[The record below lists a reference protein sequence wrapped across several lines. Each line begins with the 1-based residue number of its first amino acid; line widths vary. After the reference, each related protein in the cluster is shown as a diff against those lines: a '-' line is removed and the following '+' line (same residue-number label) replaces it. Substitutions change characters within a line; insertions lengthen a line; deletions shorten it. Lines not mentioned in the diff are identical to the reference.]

1 MTGSLPRTSPLRGV
15 TAGRALIHPSVRIG
29 HDVHIVAEEVE
40 LAPGV
45 RIGDGASLTAGRIQ
59 FAEGSV
65 ISPGVQVTAIDSL
78 ILGAHGVLGPGM
90 RANGRSLTF
99 GAYFW
104 STNRVVVGGGGWQ
117 GPESTLVVGDRTSF
131 FDGAY
136 VNLSEAV
143 AIGSDCA
150 LSADTVVLTHGC
162 WQPVLEGFPYL
173 FAPVTIESDVV
184 VYVKSVILPGVTLRR
199 GTTVAAGSVVTKDT
213 PENSLVGGVPARVLR
228 TDIRRSLSAADRQ
241 AILRE
246 VLLRYARTLAF
257 KNVQVIEAPSPESA
271 RLVAEHD
278 GVREAIVLEPGP
290 PLRITIEGGANGP
303 FVFDLEGMATSGTAG
318 PIAEDLRDFLRRSGI
333 KFYTGHPFS
342 PIPPARL
349 ANLRKLARERRPR

>member
-15 TAGRALIHPSVRIG
+15 SAVRAMIHPSVQLGQNVRL
-29 HDVHIVAEEVE
+29 VAEDLE
-40 LAPGV
+40 LAEGV
-45 RIGDGASLTAGRIQ
+45 RIGDGASVTAGRIQ
-59 FAEGSV
+59 LGPGSV
-65 ISPGVQVTAIDSL
+65 ISPGVQVTAIDHL
-78 ILGAHGVLGPGM
+78 VLGPHGVLGPGM

-136 VNLSEAV
+136 VNLSEPV

-162 WQPVLEGFPYL
+162 WQPVMEGFPYL

-184 VYVKSVILPGVTLRR
+184 VYVKSVILPGVTLGR

-213 PENSLVGGVPARVLR
+213 PANSLVGGVPARVLK
-228 TDIRRSLSAADRQ
+228 TDIRRSLSAADRL
-241 AILRE
+241 AILGE
-246 VLLRYARTLAF
+246 VLVRYARTLPF
-257 KNVQVIEAPSPESA
+257 KNVTVIEAPGPGSPQ
-271 RLVAEHD
+271 LVTELD
-278 GVREAIVLEPGP
+278 GVREQIQLKAGP
-290 PLRITIEGGANGP
+290 PLRLVIEGGRDSR
-303 FVFDLEGMATSGTAG
+303 FTFDLDAMTTSGAAS
-318 PIAEDLRDFLRRSGI
+318 PIAEDVRDFLRRSGI

-349 ANLRKLARERRPR
+349 ATLRKLARERRPR

>member
-15 TAGRALIHPSVRIG
+15 SAVRAMIHPSVRLG
-29 HDVHIVAEEVE
+29 QNVHIVAEEVD

-45 RIGDGASLTAGRIQ
+45 RIGDGVSLTAGRIQ
-59 FAEGSV
+59 LAEGSV
-65 ISPGVQVTAIDSL
+65 ISPGVQVTAIDGL
-78 ILGAHGVLGPGM
+78 VLGAHGVLGPGM
-90 RANGRSLTF
+90 RANGRHLTF

-136 VNLSEAV
+136 VNLSEPV

-162 WQPVLEGFPYL
+162 WQPVMEGFPYL

-213 PENSLVGGVPARVLR
+213 PANSLVGGVPARVLK
-228 TDIRRSLSAADRQ
+228 TDIRRSLSAGDRQ
-241 AILRE
+241 AILRD
-246 VLLRYARTLAF
+246 VLVRYARTLAF
-257 KNVQVIEAPSPESA
+257 KNVQVIEAPTPESA
-271 RLVAEHD
+271 RLVTELD
-278 GVREAIVLEPGP
+278 GIREEIELEAGP
-290 PLRITIEGGANGP
+290 PLRLSVEGGANGR
-303 FVFDLEGMATSGTAG
+303 FSFDLETMTTSGAAS

-333 KFYTGHPFS
+333 KFYTGSPFN

-349 ANLRKLARERRPR
+349 ATLRKLARERRPR